1 MNLLALDTS
10 SDACSVALQTGD
22 EILERHIVEP
32 KEHTNVLISMIRD
45 LRNEAGITLDT
56 LDAIV
61 LGNGPGSFIGMRIAA
76 SVAQGLAFGSGLKIL
91 PVSSL
96 AAVAGEVMD
105 THSATEVVVAQD
117 ARMNEVYLG
126 IYRRDADGLAVSIC
140 DERIQPIE
148 RIIASSDIPTSER
161 YAAGLGWQQYP
172 SLLEL
177 NRTAI
182 AKVVDV
188 HYPKAKYL
196 LSLGAR
202 ASEDGELIDPEK
214 LIPAYIRTKVAD
226 KPREAGR
233 TIDRKTK

>member
-22 EILERHIVEP
+22 DILERHIVEP

-45 LRNEAGITLDT
+45 LRDEAGITLNK

-61 LGNGPGSFIGMRIAA
+61 LGNGPGSFIGMRIGA

-96 AAVAGEVMD
+96 AAVAAEVMD

-126 IYRRDADGLAVSIC
+126 IYRRDADGLPFGVVDESI
-140 DERIQPIE
+140 RPIE
-148 RIIASSDIPTSER
+148 QIGDVVGTANPKLV
-161 YAAGLGWQQYP
+161 AAGKGWRKYP
-172 SLLEL
+172 SLLDL
-177 NRTAI
+177 NAKSI
-182 AKVVDV
+182 AKLVDV
-188 HYPKAKYL
+188 QYPKARYL
-196 LSLGAR
+196 LGLATREWESGAV
-202 ASEDGELIDPEK
+202 SNPEDLV
-214 LIPAYIRTKVAD
+214 PAYIRTKVAE
-226 KPREAGR
+226 KPGEAG
-233 TIDRKTK
+233 K